1 MEILNGW
8 NNTNGQNPEKKV
20 KSLNQ
25 ILLISF
31 FNKNKDIMFDK
42 LMAAQQKAEEIKK
55 RLDTVSVFAEVEGGA
70 IKVTSTANK
79 TITAIEINED
89 FFKGA
94 DKEELEELLLTAIN
108 KVLVQAENVSATE
121 MQSATQ
127 DMLGGLGG
135 MFGN

>member
-1 MEILNGW
+1 
-8 NNTNGQNPEKKV
+8 
-20 KSLNQ
+20 
-25 ILLISF
+25 
-31 FNKNKDIMFDK
+31 MFDK

-70 IKVTSTANK
+70 IRVTATANK
-79 TITAIEINED
+79 ALTAIEINED

-94 DKEELEELLLTAIN
+94 DKEEIEELLLTAIN
-108 KVLVQAENVSATE
+108 KVMAQAEEVSATE
-121 MQSATQ
+121 MQAATQ